1 MFEDIDWMKIVS
13 AMALIMFIVF
23 LFPRAADAMKNSPK
37 GSSSDWMGFV
47 VPVIVVMLFIMLLIK
62 LV

>member
-1 MFEDIDWMKIVS
+1 MDWMKIV
-13 AMALIMFIVF
+13 AALALIMFIIY
-23 LFPRAADAMKNSPK
+23 LFPRARHMMENSPK

-47 VPVIVVMLFIMLLIK
+47 VPILMILLFIMFLIQ

>member
-1 MFEDIDWMKIVS
+1 MDWMKIV
-13 AMALIMFIVF
+13 AALALIMFIIF
-23 LFPRAADAMKNSPK
+23 LFPRARYMLENSPK

-47 VPVIVVMLFIMLLIK
+47 VPIVLIVLFIMLLIQ